1 MQNEYVITAVDIH
14 LELSSWAWSPN
25 KDDTSRPMI
34 SYVSVEI
41 ATSMLST
48 PQAISNFLG
57 IINQYE
63 IIYLIT

>member
-14 LELSSWAWSPN
+14 LELPSGSWSPN
-25 KDDTSRPMI
+25 KDDTFRSMI

-41 ATSMLST
+41 ATSSLST
-48 PQAISNFLG
+48 PLAISNFLG
-57 IINQYE
+57 VVNQYE